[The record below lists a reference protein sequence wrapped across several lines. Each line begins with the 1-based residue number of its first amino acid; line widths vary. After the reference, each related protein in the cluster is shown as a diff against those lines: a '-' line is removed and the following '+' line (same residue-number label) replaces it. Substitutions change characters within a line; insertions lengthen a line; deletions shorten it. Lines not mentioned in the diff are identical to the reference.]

1 MLISE
6 FARVTGLTRDTVRF
20 YGRLGLLQPKT
31 NGKGGR
37 HPYSIFTDKDVQ
49 AAEVI
54 RISQSLGMSLKEI
67 AAFTEERR
75 KGHLT
80 NKRRVEIM
88 SAQLVSLEAK
98 ATELE
103 VMTSYVRAKIDY
115 LKGGQ
120 QGPEPDFENYA
131 RLNSRVK
138 VDNNDK
144 PLPTLS

>member
-6 FARVTGLTRDTVRF
+6 FARVTGLPRDTVRF
-20 YGRLGLLQPKT
+20 YARLGLLQPKT

-37 HPYSIFTDKDVQ
+37 HPYSVYTDKDIQ

-75 KGHLT
+75 KGRLT
-80 NKRRVEIM
+80 SERRTEIM
-88 SAQLVSLEAK
+88 SAQLISLEAK

-103 VMTSYVRAKIDY
+103 VMISYVRAKIAW

-120 QGPEPDFENYA
+120 QSSEPNFESYA
-131 RLNSRVK
+131 RLTPRCG
-138 VDNNDK
+138 
-144 PLPTLS
+144 